1 MLGHRPEH
9 HVLLPT
15 LTKLGAT
22 MKNTVNAT
30 TATHF
35 SLTKPCLS
43 VFMSHVCM
51 GHRPLWDMRKRH
63 KLRTFQLLLQKRG
76 SDSSPVFQ

>member
-22 MKNTVNAT
+22 MKITVNAT
-30 TATHF
+30 TATHLR
-35 SLTKPCLS
+35 LTKPCLS
-43 VFMSHVCM
+43 VFTHIKGTFGYKDNAQRECHVKIKAEM
-51 GHRPLWDMRKRH
+51 ER
-63 KLRTFQLLLQKRG
+63 
-76 SDSSPVFQ
+76 